1 MIIRYQFYKKKS
13 SNNRTHKILVS
24 FIAISFNSDKVTS
37 KVYVL
42 IFYTIIFLILVWFYK
57 VGIFNPFSLPK
68 SSMIV
73 PKRLGSMIGKTNKE
87 ETNISDGST
96 HQSFSGFSLFFC
108 IFYESTFWWRLIFPS
123 CLMQSF
129 QATSTKRIYIVKF
142 LERVR

>member
-13 SNNRTHKILVS
+13 SNDRTHKILVS
-24 FIAISFNSDKVTS
+24 FIVRSFNSDKVTS

-96 HQSFSGFSLFFC
+96 HQSFSGFSLFLHFLRVD
-108 IFYESTFWWRLIFPS
+108 ILVEVNIPLLSDAVVS
-123 CLMQSF
+123 S
-129 QATSTKRIYIVKF
+129 YIH
-142 LERVR
+142 